1 MSIELQDT
9 LSICRQIRNN
19 DRDSGT
25 HYLLG
30 YLWANTPDKEK
41 ERILA
46 ISLMAS
52 KIPTKNP
59 ELISMSRGWCFRK
72 HQRLRN
78 LS

>member
-9 LSICRQIRNN
+9 LAICRQIRNN

-41 ERILA
+41 LRIYKLFKA
-46 ISLMAS
+46 DLEEIGE
-52 KIPTKNP
+52 K
-59 ELISMSRGWCFRK
+59 
-72 HQRLRN
+72 
-78 LS
+78 

>member
-9 LSICRQIRNN
+9 LAICRQIRNN

-41 ERILA
+41 EGIYKLFKA
-46 ISLMAS
+46 DLDEMGE
-52 KIPTKNP
+52 K
-59 ELISMSRGWCFRK
+59 
-72 HQRLRN
+72 
-78 LS
+78 